1 MTVPND
7 RKYLKTHEWHKVE
20 GNLVVIGITDH
31 AAEEL
36 TDITFVKLPEIGM
49 KVKAGGSF
57 GEAESVKATSELYCG
72 VDGEVAAVN
81 ETLVNDP
88 GLVNR
93 DPFGAGWMVK
103 VKADSISQVDR
114 LLSAQEYE
122 AGV

>member
-20 GNLVVIGITDH
+20 GGLVVIGITGH

-81 ETLVNDP
+81 EALANDP
-88 GLVNR
+88 GLINR
-93 DPFGAGWMVK
+93 DPFGEGWIVK
-103 VKADSISQVDR
+103 VKPANVSQIEG
-114 LLSAQEYE
+114 LLSAQEYS

>member
-1 MTVPND
+1 MPVPND

-36 TDITFVKLPEIGM
+36 TDITFIKLPNIGM
-49 KVKAGGSF
+49 PVKAGASF

-72 VDGEVAAVN
+72 IDGEVTAVN

-88 GLVNR
+88 GLINR
-93 DPFGAGWMVK
+93 DPFGEGWIVK
-103 VKADSISQVDR
+103 IKPQNISQMDT
-114 LLSAQEYE
+114 LMSAQEYQ
-122 AGV
+122 AGI

>member
-20 GNLVVIGITDH
+20 GGLVVIGITDH

-49 KVKAGGSF
+49 KVKTGASF

-72 VDGEVAAVN
+72 IDGEVAAVN
-81 ETLVNDP
+81 EALVNDP
-88 GLVNR
+88 GLINR
-93 DPFGAGWMVK
+93 DPFGQGWMVK
-103 VKADSISQVDR
+103 IKPQNITQMDS
-114 LLSAQEYE
+114 LLSAGEYQ
-122 AGV
+122 AGI